1 VTDKTN
7 TQKAMT
13 EFRREPAYPM
23 LPVDEARQI
32 IAAHIAPLTTEAVHS
47 LSADGRVLAESVYAD
62 TSMPDIPKAAVD
74 GYALRSDEGVNER
87 RVLDTVITAGK
98 QEQTSIEAGTAA
110 RIMTGAP
117 VPEGASAVVMVE
129 HTEERDGRLYIQQGV
144 APGAN
149 IRTIGEDIAAD
160 ECVLGPGTV
169 LGAAQIGLL
178 AMLGRTEVQVY
189 RRPRVCVLATGDE
202 LVEPDQQPVRGG
214 VRDSNRYAL
223 MAAVRE
229 AGCEAISLGI
239 ARDDVQ
245 VQRLTL
251 LSGIEK
257 ADMVITSGGVSMGTR
272 DLIKPLLA
280 RLGTVH
286 FGRVMFKPGKPT
298 TFATLQNKPV
308 FGLAGFPAS
317 SLVSFE
323 VFVRPALRRM
333 QGDANPERPPVRVR
347 LEEAI
352 RPSPTRP
359 EYQRVVVRAENG
371 DLLARSTGSQLSSRL
386 LSMRNANALLLVPP
400 GEETYA
406 AGDTLEA
413 ILTGPIQ
420 I

>member
-1 VTDKTN
+1 MV
-7 TQKAMT
+7 
-13 EFRREPAYPM
+13 
-23 LPVDEARQI
+23 PVEEARRI
-32 IAAHIAPLTTEAVHS
+32 IAANIAPLATETVHS
-47 LSADGRVLAESVYAD
+47 LHADGRVLAESIYAD
-62 TSMPDIPKAAVD
+62 TAMPEIPKAAVD
-74 GYALRSDEGVNER
+74 GYALRADEGTNER
-87 RVLDTVITAGK
+87 RVLEQVITAGT
-98 QEQTSIEAGTAA
+98 QEPATIEAGTAA

-117 VPEGASAVVMVE
+117 MPPGASAVVMVE
-129 HTEERDGRLYIQQGV
+129 HTEERDGRLHIQRGV
-144 APGAN
+144 APGTN
-149 IRTIGEDIAAD
+149 IRTIGEDIAVG
-160 ECVLGPGTV
+160 ECVLDPGTV

-178 AMLGRTEVQVY
+178 AMLGQTQVQVF
-189 RRPRVCVLATGDE
+189 RRPRVGVLATGDE

-229 AGCEAISLGI
+229 AGCEALSLGI

-251 LSGIEK
+251 LSGIEQ

-298 TFATLQNKPV
+298 TFATVQKKPV

-317 SLVSFE
+317 SLVTFE

-333 QGDANPERPPVRVR
+333 QGDANPERPHVRVR

-352 RPSPTRP
+352 HPSPNRP

-386 LSMRNANALLLVPP
+386 LSLRSANALLLVPS
-400 GEETYA
+400 GEQPYA
-406 AGDTLEA
+406 AGETLEA